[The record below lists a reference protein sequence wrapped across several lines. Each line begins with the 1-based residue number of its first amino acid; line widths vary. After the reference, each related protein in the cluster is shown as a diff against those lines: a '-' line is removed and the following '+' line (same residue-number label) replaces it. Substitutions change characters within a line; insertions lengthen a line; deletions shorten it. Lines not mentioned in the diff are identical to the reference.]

1 MGAELFSGE
10 MRLGSWTG
18 RNSLAGQGVLYAK
31 LWARAAFE
39 PGYSLNFR
47 AVSQN
52 HYQVLG
58 VPPTAPA
65 ADIKRAYRRLATELH
80 PDKHGGD
87 RHYEERFKAVAVAYG
102 VLGDADRRA
111 QYDYQL
117 QLAARRAEEQRRA
130 GAEAAGGPSVYKMPG
145 QPPTGPPLRTRPP
158 AGARERHYQQRVPRQ
173 RVRFNRQDFWLVAG
187 LTFLIFLFGISAK
200 IVMDRVQANQY
211 YDEARAAFAR
221 GQWGEAQ
228 AQLNQSL
235 ALREDHPAALR
246 LRGQLYQDVAHDL
259 PAARADYE
267 AALLSDESPPLPPAA
282 SARVL
287 YRLGR
292 CQAGLHQPAAAE
304 LSYCRALALD
314 TALAEAYLARGEN
327 RLLDL
332 HQTRPALAD
341 LRRGHAQLRRAGR
354 PVPLAYLQAEGAALA
369 HLARYPEAR
378 AVYFQA
384 LEGQPE
390 DGRTLFLLGRLA
402 QQAGDSASACE
413 FFRRGAVAGYSY
425 AQRAAGQCR

>member
-1 MGAELFSGE
+1 M
-10 MRLGSWTG
+10 
-18 RNSLAGQGVLYAK
+18 
-31 LWARAAFE
+31 
-39 PGYSLNFR
+39 
-47 AVSQN
+47 SQN

-58 VPPTAPA
+58 VLPTAPI

-87 RHYEERFKAVAVAYG
+87 PYYEERFKVVAVAYG
-102 VLGDADRRA
+102 VLSDADRRA
-111 QYDYQL
+111 QYDYQ
-117 QLAARRAEEQRRA
+117 QQQAARRAEELRRA
-130 GAEAAGGPSVYKMPG
+130 PAEPGRGGPSVYKMPG
-145 QPPTGPPLRTRPP
+145 DPATAPPLRTRPP

-173 RVRFNRQDFWLVAG
+173 KVRFNKQDFWLVAG

-200 IVMDRVQANQY
+200 IVMDRVQADLY
-211 YDEARAAFAR
+211 YTDGRTAFAK
-221 GQWGEAQ
+221 GQWGEAKNQLDQ
-228 AQLNQSL
+228 ALEF
-235 ALREDHPAALR
+235 REDHPAALR
-246 LRGQLYQDVAHDL
+246 LRGQLNQDIAHDL

-267 AALLSDESPPLPPAA
+267 AALLSDDGKLPPPET
-282 SARVL
+282 ARLL

-304 LSYCRALALD
+304 LTYCRALVLD
-314 TALAEAYLARGEN
+314 TALAVGYLARGEN

-354 PVPLAYLQAEGAALA
+354 AVPLPYLQAEGAALTR
-369 HLARYPEAR
+369 LARYDDAR
-378 AVYFQA
+378 AVYLQA
-384 LEGQPE
+384 LETQPE

-402 QQAGDSASACE
+402 QQAGDVASGCE

-425 AQRAAGQCR
+425 AVRAAEQCP

>member
-1 MGAELFSGE
+1 
-10 MRLGSWTG
+10 
-18 RNSLAGQGVLYAK
+18 
-31 LWARAAFE
+31 
-39 PGYSLNFR
+39 
-47 AVSQN
+47 VSQN

-87 RHYEERFKAVAVAYG
+87 QHYEERFKALAVAYS
-102 VLGDADRRA
+102 VLGNPDRRA

-130 GAEAAGGPSVYKMPG
+130 TAEAAAGGPSVYKMPG
-145 QPPTGPPLRTRPP
+145 QPAAAPPLRTRPP
-158 AGARERHYQQRVPRQ
+158 ADARERHYQQRVPRQ

-200 IVMDRVQANQY
+200 IVMDRVQANLY
-211 YDEARAAFAR
+211 YDDARAAFAK
-221 GQWGEAQ
+221 GQWPEAER
-228 AQLNQSL
+228 QLDEAL
-235 ALREDHPAALR
+235 TLREDHPAALR
-246 LRGQLYQDVAHDL
+246 LRGQLRQDIDHNL

-267 AALLSDESPPLPPAA
+267 AALLSDETPPLPPTET
-282 SARVL
+282 ARVL

-314 TALAEAYLARGEN
+314 TTLAEAYLARGEN

-332 HQTRPALAD
+332 RQPRPALAD
-341 LRRGHAQLRRAGR
+341 LRRGHAQLRHAGR
-354 PVPLAYLQAEGAALA
+354 PVPLPYLQAEGAALA
-369 HLARYPEAR
+369 HLARYDDAR

-384 LEGQPE
+384 LEAAPE

-402 QQAGDSASACE
+402 QQAGDSASSCE

-425 AQRAAGQCR
+425 AERAAAQCR